1 VTDFAEIDALAAD
14 FYRRGG
20 QPALAYG
27 IVQDGELVHAG
38 GLGECQAGAGTPPDQ
53 DTVFRIASMTKSF
66 TAAAVLLLRDEGALA
81 LDDLAEEFVP
91 ELRGWPLVTPGA
103 ARVSI
108 RHLLTMTAGLPTDD
122 PWGDRQQGLP
132 LDEFAKFLAG
142 GVTFAWAPGTR
153 FEYSNLGYALL
164 GRVITAAS
172 KTPYPEF
179 VRDRLLRPLGM
190 TRSGYEAA
198 DAAGADAAGADP
210 ARAGN
215 GLALGYRRA
224 PAGWEEV
231 PLEPYGAFA
240 PMGGLFT
247 CVRDLSRWVA
257 GLASVY
263 QPGPGSSGPGAGAH
277 PLRPASCREMQL
289 PQVPTSWDS
298 PATFPPD
305 GAVTAYGFGLAITDD
320 PATGRDVGH
329 GGGYPGF
336 GSFMRWKP
344 ATGTGVIAFGNSTYA
359 RMQPLT
365 AKLLHALTQ
374 RKAAPR
380 TALAP
385 ARQPWPE
392 TLAARDAVTQL
403 LASWDDDAANRLFSP
418 NVAQDIPYAERRHAI
433 ALVRDRTGGLRDAG
447 RVPEHDSPAH
457 CRWWLAGEPAARDED
472 VAVQVQILL
481 TPERPPR
488 VQSLTLAVPPAPG
501 SQLYRA
507 VSEII
512 AWMNGTGAPP
522 RADATVQ
529 RRLKAAAAWA
539 GQCRPAAYAAG
550 DGSTS
555 VSVDL
560 AGVHATLTLSVAIE
574 PATNHLRHVDI
585 TWRPANS

>member
-1 VTDFAEIDALAAD
+1 VTDFEEIDALAAD
-14 FYRRGG
+14 FHRRGG

-38 GLGECQAGAGTPPDQ
+38 GLGECQAGTGTPPDQ

-66 TAAAVLLLRDEGALA
+66 TAAAVLMLRDEGALA

-91 ELRGWPLVTPGA
+91 ELRGWPPVSPDA

-132 LDEFAKFLAG
+132 LDEFAEFLAG
-142 GVTFAWAPGTR
+142 GVNFAWAPGTR
-153 FEYSNLGYALL
+153 FEYSNLGYAIL
-164 GRVITAAS
+164 GRVISAAS

-198 DAAGADAAGADP
+198 DAAGVDALEADGS
-210 ARAGN
+210 GV
-215 GLALGYRRA
+215 ALGYRRA

-247 CVRDLSRWVA
+247 CVRDLASWVA
-257 GLASVY
+257 GLASAY
-263 QPGPGSSGPGAGAH
+263 RPGPGSSGPGGAAH
-277 PLRPASCREMQL
+277 PLRGASRREMQL
-289 PQVPTSWDS
+289 PQVPTSWDA

-320 PATGRDVGH
+320 PAAGRDVGH

-336 GSFMRWKP
+336 GSFMRWQP

-365 AKLLHALTQ
+365 SKLLNALSQ
-374 RKAAPR
+374 RKAAGPR

-385 ARQPWPE
+385 ARQPWPQ
-392 TLAARDAVTQL
+392 TVAARDAVSRL
-403 LASWDDDAANRLFSP
+403 LASWDDDTANRLFTP
-418 NVAQDIPYAERRHAI
+418 NVAQDIPFAERRQAI
-433 ALVRDRTGGLRDAG
+433 ALIRDRIGEFRDAD
-447 RVPEHDSPAH
+447 RAAEFDSPAH
-457 CRWWLAGEPAARDED
+457 CRWWLTGDQDEG

-481 TPERPPR
+481 TPERSPR
-488 VQSLTLAVPPAPG
+488 VQSLTLAIPPAQG
-501 SQLYRA
+501 SPLHHR
-507 VSEII
+507 VSEIV
-512 AWMNGTGAPP
+512 AWMNGSGPAP
-522 RADATVQ
+522 RTDATVQ

-539 GQCRPAAYAAG
+539 GQCRQAAYAAG

-560 AGVHATLTLSVAIE
+560 AGVHAILTLSAAID
-574 PATNHLRHVDI
+574 PATNHLRQVDI
-585 TWRPANS
+585 TWRPAPS